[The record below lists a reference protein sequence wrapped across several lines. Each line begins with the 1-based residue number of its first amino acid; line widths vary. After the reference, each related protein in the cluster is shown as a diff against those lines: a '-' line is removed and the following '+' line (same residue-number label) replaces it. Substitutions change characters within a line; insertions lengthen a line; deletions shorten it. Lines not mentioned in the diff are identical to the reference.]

1 MTESMG
7 SETKTTSSTRMI
19 LTLGSVGLVA
29 SILLV
34 VTYTVTLPYIEA
46 NQAAYLLA
54 SIRDVL
60 PEAETNVA
68 WTIDGESVSR
78 DEATSGPRIFAGFT
92 ADSVLYGFAIEA
104 QGQGYADVI
113 RIIYGYRPDCACII
127 GMKVLESRET
137 PGLGDKIGTDPAFRS
152 NFDSLDVRID
162 DGGIALIK
170 QVGKSNP
177 WEIDAISGA
186 TISSQAI
193 TDILNASNA
202 IVLPVIHANLETLSR
217 HE

>member
-1 MTESMG
+1 MSDTRNQ
-7 SETKTTSSTRMI
+7 TTSLRMI
-19 LTLGSVGLVA
+19 LTLGSVGLLA

-34 VTYTVTLPYIEA
+34 MTYTVTLPYIEA
-46 NQAAYLLA
+46 NQAAYLLQ

-60 PEAETNVA
+60 PDAEANVA
-68 WTIDGESVSR
+68 WTLDGDHVTQDES
-78 DEATSGPRIFAGFT
+78 ATGPRFFAGF
-92 ADSVLYGFAIEA
+92 DSTGALYGFAIEA

-113 RIIYGYRPDCACII
+113 RIIYGYRPACSCII

-152 NFDSLDVRID
+152 NFDALDVRLD

-170 QVGKSNP
+170 QVGKTNP

-202 IVLPVIHANLETLSR
+202 AILPVIEANLETLSR

>member
-1 MTESMG
+1 MG

>member
-1 MTESMG
+1 MTDSMG

-29 SILLV
+29 SVLLV

-54 SIRDVL
+54 SIRDVV

-68 WTIDGESVSR
+68 WTIDGESVTR
-78 DEATSGPRIFAGFT
+78 DESGSGPRIFAGFD

-113 RIIYGYRPDCACII
+113 RIIYGYRPDCECII

-152 NFDSLDVRID
+152 NFDSLDVRLD

-170 QVGKSNP
+170 QVGKTNP

-186 TISSQAI
+186 TISSEAI

-202 IVLPVIHANLETLSR
+202 IVLPVIHANLEILSR